1 MSNLKTGFID
11 IHSHL
16 LPMQD
21 GPRSVEQAIKAIRIA
36 EKNNIS
42 DMIFTPH
49 YYSFDK
55 TYEQNYIMQVFQII
69 KEEIIRSKIK
79 INVYL
84 GNECAVDEK
93 IIEDIKSGR
102 ALTLNKTKY
111 VLCEY
116 PFYLIPC
123 NFSSILYELLDSGY
137 KPIIAHPERN
147 IYIESNYSLIQE
159 LKRNGCKIQINAAS
173 ILGKYGCLSKKYS
186 IKMLKDGIVDYIA
199 TDSHS
204 EINRTPESLNKAF
217 RQLRRWIDEEYL
229 LNLFI
234 NNSGNLIR

>member
-1 MSNLKTGFID
+1 MIDFKSGFID

-21 GPRSVEQAIKAIRIA
+21 GPRSVEQAIRAIQIA

-55 TYEQNYIMQVFQII
+55 TYEQNHITQVFQTI
-69 KEEIIRSKIK
+69 KEEIIRNKIE

-102 ALTLNKTKY
+102 AFTLNKTKY

-147 IYIESNYSLIQE
+147 IYIESNYSVIQE
-159 LKRNGCKIQINAAS
+159 LNRNGCKIQINAAS
-173 ILGKYGCLSKKYS
+173 ILGKYDRLCKKYS

-199 TDSHS
+199 SDSHS
-204 EINRTPESLNKAF
+204 EIERAPDVLKKAF
-217 RQLRRWIDEEYL
+217 KQAGRWVNKEYL
-229 LNLFI
+229 IKLFVK
-234 NNSGNLIR
+234 NAGNLIG

>member
-1 MSNLKTGFID
+1 MIDFKSGFID

-21 GPRSVEQAIKAIRIA
+21 GPKSASQAIKAIRIA

-55 TYEQNYIMQVFQII
+55 TYEQNHITQVFQTI
-69 KEEIIRSKIK
+69 KEEIKRNKIEL
-79 INVYL
+79 NVYL

-102 ALTLNKTKY
+102 AFTLNNTKY

-123 NFSSILYELLDSGY
+123 NFSSILYELLESGY

-159 LKRNGCKIQINAAS
+159 LKRNGCQIQINAIS
-173 ILGKYGCLSKKYS
+173 ILGGYGSLCKKYS
-186 IKMLKDGIVDYIA
+186 IKMLKDEIVDYIA
-199 TDSHS
+199 SDSHS
-204 EINRTPESLNKAF
+204 EINRTPESLNMAF

-234 NNSGNLIR
+234 NNAGNMIG